1 MTKTLYVGNLAHKIS
16 EDRLRDLF
24 AGDGRGV
31 ETVKLKIDGKTG
43 KSRGFGFVEMA
54 SEEDAAAALLAL
66 NDTEVEGRVLK
77 VGKAAREKGATTA
90 KSGGYEDDYGGG
102 GGRFGSSGG
111 GGQGR
116 RR

>member
-1 MTKTLYVGNLAHKIS
+1 MTKTLYVGNLAREIS

-24 AGDGRGV
+24 AGDGRAV
-31 ETVKLKIDGKTG
+31 EAVKLKVDGKTG

-66 NDTEVEGRVLK
+66 NGTDVEGRALK
-77 VGKAAREKGATTA
+77 VGAAKREKGATAA

-102 GGRFGSSGG
+102 GGHFGSGG
-111 GGQGR
+111 GGGR
-116 RR
+116 RGRR